1 MASYLLIG
9 FDHQDAE
16 ARRSALMALLVTAIS
31 AVALLVGILVLRVEH
46 GTTQLRRS
54 SPGRRAG
61 RR

>member
-1 MASYLLIG
+1 
-9 FDHQDAE
+9 
-16 ARRSALMALLVTAIS
+16 MALLVTAIS
-31 AVALLVGILVLRVEH
+31 AVALLVGILVLRVEY